1 VTKHAQQLL
10 PFKKYNILIY
20 KQRALEFIR
29 FMQYDIL
36 ASVLG
41 EKTIVKF
48 AEKAKE
54 QLLWLEMQFKNII
67 LNQTTEQQQQEEE
80 ME

>member
-1 VTKHAQQLL
+1 
-10 PFKKYNILIY
+10 
-20 KQRALEFIR
+20 
-29 FMQYDIL
+29 MQYDIL